1 MPDNFIYKGEIMLN
15 TEKYLLALVLGFSF
29 MSTAVIAQDTDEDTD
44 VEEVVVTGSR
54 IATSEFTGAQPVIV
68 LDQEVIARTA
78 ELTISDVLREL
89 PINIAGSDYERSGS
103 SAGGT
108 SEISLR
114 GLGSSRTLVL
124 IDGRRVPAH
133 PKTAVVPWQF
143 WSILLVICRSKSAIR
158 PPNFL

>member
-89 PINIAGSDYERSGS
+89 PINIAGSDYED
-103 SAGGT
+103 
-108 SEISLR
+108 
-114 GLGSSRTLVL
+114 LVVL
-124 IDGRRVPAH
+124 P
-133 PKTAVVPWQF
+133 VV
-143 WSILLVICRSKSAIR
+143 LVK
-158 PPNFL
+158 FH